1 MTSPVA
7 AGTCVEDLHGMISGE
22 RTCSEQEELLLL
34 YVTSMGRA
42 GRRHA
47 SAGEDRRIWVPD
59 GWGDDNPND
68 CR

>member
-1 MTSPVA
+1 
-7 AGTCVEDLHGMISGE
+7 MISGE